1 MVDQCKVI
9 DCNIGLLEICCAG
22 ITRQKNGSL
31 QLIAPS
37 AHAVSP
43 FIIIH
48 RGVHLFQPSE
58 VLNFVVLAVDLYSKF
73 GQITSQRPQ
82 PRHLLSSATAARVY
96 PLAFISWLM
105 TRASRGQNSV
115 TITTTFTFIFV
126 NKDLSSFV
134 ALNSA
139 SKGLTP

>member
-1 MVDQCKVI
+1 
-9 DCNIGLLEICCAG
+9 
-22 ITRQKNGSL
+22 
-31 QLIAPS
+31 
-37 AHAVSP
+37 
-43 FIIIH
+43 
-48 RGVHLFQPSE
+48 
-58 VLNFVVLAVDLYSKF
+58 
-73 GQITSQRPQ
+73 
-82 PRHLLSSATAARVY
+82 
-96 PLAFISWLM
+96 LAFISWLM